1 MPLVYTEMWRL
12 YTLQDHS
19 VVVTHMMAIRSGHS
33 SFGGGGAAAPMM
45 VDSSDSPSRIHG
57 DEARPRLEPPPV
69 SSSRPLIPLLLAC
82 WFYALPL

>member
-1 MPLVYTEMWRL
+1 M
-12 YTLQDHS
+12 QDHS
-19 VVVTHMMAIRSGHS
+19 VVVTHMMVIRSGHS

-69 SSSRPLIPLLLAC
+69 SSSSPLIPLLLAC

>member
-1 MPLVYTEMWRL
+1 M
-12 YTLQDHS
+12 QDHS
-19 VVVTHMMAIRSGHS
+19 VVVTHMMAIHSGHS

-69 SSSRPLIPLLLAC
+69 SSSRPLLPLLLTP
-82 WFYALPL
+82 WFYAPPL